1 VLLHQAL
8 AQYTDRSIISIP
20 LAKIKTNQE
29 LMDIVF
35 DQHFAVVGEALSSK
49 LPFGKTIFV
58 MVGIP
63 ARHCLR
69 CSAQI
74 GQSRSSI
81 CRRFYPA
88 ILTADSTQCLWGGR
102 QASRRCCAKHQHLLP
117 SSQRIKSAAER
128 VFVPNKAGCI

>member
-1 VLLHQAL
+1 MCAVTQAL

-58 MVGIP
+58 MVQP
-63 ARHCLR
+63 VP
-69 CSAQI
+69 
-74 GQSRSSI
+74 RSVS
-81 CRRFYPA
+81 CR
-88 ILTADSTQCLWGGR
+88 S
-102 QASRRCCAKHQHLLP
+102 
-117 SSQRIKSAAER
+117 
-128 VFVPNKAGCI
+128 